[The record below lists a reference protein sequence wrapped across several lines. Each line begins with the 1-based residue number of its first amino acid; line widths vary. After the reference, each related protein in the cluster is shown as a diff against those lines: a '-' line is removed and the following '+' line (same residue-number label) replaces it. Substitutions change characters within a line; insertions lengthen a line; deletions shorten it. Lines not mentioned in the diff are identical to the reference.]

1 MRVLDATRRDAA
13 AVRFTLLAVASL
25 GLILVAV
32 LVPMREEL
40 RSAAAIAALLGYAY
54 FSGRAMQLW
63 QGRGQPSPRRG
74 VWRRHFLEGRPPH
87 R

>member
-40 RSAAAIAALLGYAY
+40 RSAAAVAALVGYAY
-54 FSGRAMQLW
+54 FGGKAMQLW
-63 QGRGQPSPRRG
+63 QGRGQPNSRRPA
-74 VWRRHFLEGRPPH
+74 WRRHFLEDRPH

>member
-1 MRVLDATRRDAA
+1 VRVLDATRRDAA

-25 GLILVAV
+25 ALILVAV
-32 LVPMREEL
+32 LVPAGAEV
-40 RSAAAIAALLGYAY
+40 RSAVAIVALVGYAY

-63 QGRGQPSPRRG
+63 QGRGQPTPRRA
-74 VWRRHFLEGRPPH
+74 VWRRHFLEDRPPH